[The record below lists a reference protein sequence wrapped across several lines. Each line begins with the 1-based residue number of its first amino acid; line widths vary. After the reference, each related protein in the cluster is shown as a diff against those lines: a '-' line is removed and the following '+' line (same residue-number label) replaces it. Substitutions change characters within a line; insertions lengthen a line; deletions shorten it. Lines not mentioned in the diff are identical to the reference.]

1 MIKGIHHISMK
12 CRPEQMEKVRA
23 FYCGMLGLPVFAE
36 WETGFLLD
44 TPNGK
49 VEFFTNATE
58 DLPKGTIRHFAF
70 EVGIC
75 FIKKLDLM
83 ETAKKPLI
91 CGWKIR

>member
-49 VEFFTNATE
+49 VEFFYKCNRRFT
-58 DLPKGTIRHFAF
+58 KGHNPSFCI
-70 EVGIC
+70 
-75 FIKKLDLM
+75 
-83 ETAKKPLI
+83 
-91 CGWKIR
+91 

>member
-36 WETGFLLD
+36 WET
-44 TPNGK
+44 
-49 VEFFTNATE
+49 
-58 DLPKGTIRHFAF
+58 
-70 EVGIC
+70 
-75 FIKKLDLM
+75 
-83 ETAKKPLI
+83 AKKPLI